1 MQAGHILLENG
12 AEISRVEETID
23 RICRHYGVD
32 CGEAFVLSNG
42 IFATAGRIGEQYFAK
57 VQHIPVSGTHLN
69 RVAAVNQLSRE
80 IEEGKHTLAG
90 ARACLEDIRTMPGK
104 SETMQIMLP
113 PWAAPAFV
121 SCLAEVRQRWR
132 SPSRRVFCSTCISCT
147 FRPDIYPVSWPTSP
161 ARLVSVVCILA
172 HHGMAYAGVGT
183 EISHMIIGA
192 VIPMV
197 PGVAFTNGIRDI
209 ADGDYIAGSVRL
221 LDALLVFVCIAM
233 GVGLTFTL
241 YSRITGGMLL

>member
-1 MQAGHILLENG
+1 MEMAASFAAGFLLYVYILHFS
-12 AEISRVEETID
+12 SR
-23 RICRHYGVD
+23 H
-32 CGEAFVLSNG
+32 
-42 IFATAGRIGEQYFAK
+42 
-57 VQHIPVSGTHLN
+57 
-69 RVAAVNQLSRE
+69 LSR
-80 IEEGKHTLAG
+80 IMANITG
-90 ARACLEDIRTMPGK
+90 AA
-104 SETMQIMLP
+104 
-113 PWAAPAFV
+113 
-121 SCLAEVRQRWR
+121 
-132 SPSRRVFCSTCISCT
+132 
-147 FRPDIYPVSWPTSP
+147 
-161 ARLVSVVCILA
+161 LVSVVCILA

>member
-1 MQAGHILLENG
+1 MKLELTNKQFRRLLDMAYIGNWILNATRGDDRFRDYDE
-12 AEISRVEETID
+12 VES
-23 RICRHYGVD
+23 
-32 CGEAFVLSNG
+32 LL
-42 IFATAGRIGEQYFAK
+42 FAK
-57 VQHIPVSGTHLN
+57 A
-69 RVAAVNQLSRE
+69 R
-80 IEEGKHTLAG
+80 EEGKPTLAG
-90 ARACLEDIRTMPGK
+90 ARACLEDSRTMPGK
-104 SETMQIMLP
+104 SETMQIMASAVGSACFCLLFGGGP
-113 PWAAPAFV
+113 AEMAVSFAAGFLLYV
-121 SCLAEVRQRWR
+121 YILHFS
-132 SPSRRVFCSTCISCT
+132 SRHLSRIMANITG
-147 FRPDIYPVSWPTSP
+147 
-161 ARLVSVVCILA
+161 AALVSVVCILA